1 MEFNGLQRQKLSKY
15 LAQIFT
21 SHGNEMICQPV
32 TLSGYTEWPKVADA
46 VIEAQQSLRILAPIG
61 YAKESPMLT
70 IHVSQYG
77 RTYFIDG
84 LYWGD
89 NQEEVIMYLTA
100 KGVLLDNIAKTLE
113 GLAQAGG
120 YMIRQEQ

>member
-1 MEFNGLQRQKLSKY
+1 
-15 LAQIFT
+15 
-21 SHGNEMICQPV
+21 
-32 TLSGYTEWPKVADA
+32 
-46 VIEAQQSLRILAPIG
+46 
-61 YAKESPMLT
+61 MLT

-89 NQEEVIMYLTA
+89 DQEEVIMYLTA

-120 YMIRQEQ
+120 YVIRQEE